1 MYNGFRLNRKQ
12 QAELSQKEVEDR
24 SLRLQRSS
32 SSKRNRL
39 SAGYKSRVQ
48 RFMLDMLSDPIKI
61 SPGGERE
68 REKEGGVFRLHGY
81 RSEKERVEEE
91 MSRNSGLDLE
101 PSLAK
106 PVLRQ
111 RVVEKEIN
119 PRMYFRHRTELER
132 VCHATD
138 FPNELKP
145 ERSKSEEKLRN
156 SSLEKRNKSEIHTKS
171 TLLANIF
178 PSLHRKTHFKA
189 VFSIM
194 SKLPH
199 SSLLSPEVAASRNS
213 PIPPSLRGNT
223 SLKEEDAPYI
233 AREVLKDC
241 EIVTKHHLKDFL
253 RAKSGKLIS
262 NSTEAMRNSETKPTS
277 KSKSAHRLSI
287 YGS

>member
-1 MYNGFRLNRKQ
+1 
-12 QAELSQKEVEDR
+12 
-24 SLRLQRSS
+24 
-32 SSKRNRL
+32 
-39 SAGYKSRVQ
+39 
-48 RFMLDMLSDPIKI
+48 MLDMLSDPIKI

-68 REKEGGVFRLHGY
+68 REKEEGGGVFRLHGY

-241 EIVTKHHLKDFL
+241 KIVTKHHLKDFL

-262 NSTEAMRNSETKPTS
+262 NSTEAMRNSEKKPTS